1 MGLLFST
8 RRIEKEIIHNF
19 SKRKNPIVFH
29 LERQKKDELK
39 MTVTSWHRFG
49 ETTVFQD
56 SLESFLMSL
65 SEFMF
70 RHETLN
76 INH

>member
-1 MGLLFST
+1 
-8 RRIEKEIIHNF
+8 
-19 SKRKNPIVFH
+19 
-29 LERQKKDELK
+29 

-76 INH
+76 INHSSLGQKINV